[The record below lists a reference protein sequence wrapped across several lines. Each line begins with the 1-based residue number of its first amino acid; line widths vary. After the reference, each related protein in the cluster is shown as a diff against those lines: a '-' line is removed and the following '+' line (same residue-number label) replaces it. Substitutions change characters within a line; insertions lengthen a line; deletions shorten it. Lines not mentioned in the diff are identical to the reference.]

1 MTDLDLAYSAGA
13 QYLLVFN
20 YPQVN
25 PYGALTDEHFQAL
38 ETFWNQ
44 MHTSP
49 RKTVATDNHVALVL
63 PKDYG
68 WGMRQPTDNIWG
80 LWSIEND
87 SLAPV
92 IGTKIATLIKQ
103 YGTNLD
109 IIFDDPSFNYT
120 QKYST
125 IYYWNGTTIQ
135 PEQSFFNLSLPTI
148 LYSSIAVVAIL
159 LTCVSSYFVI
169 KNKKRKHYNPHYYKH
184 NCFIDESYIC
194 LARGE

>member
-1 MTDLDLAYSAGA
+1 
-13 QYLLVFN
+13 VFN

-25 PYGALTDEHFQAL
+25 LYGALTDEHFQAL
-38 ETFWNQ
+38 ETFWTQ
-44 MHTSP
+44 IHTSP
-49 RKTVATDNHVALVL
+49 RKTELKDNHVALVL

-80 LWSIEND
+80 LWSTEND

-92 IGTKIATLIKQ
+92 IGAKIATLIKQ

-135 PEQSFFNLSLPTI
+135 PEQ
-148 LYSSIAVVAIL
+148 
-159 LTCVSSYFVI
+159 
-169 KNKKRKHYNPHYYKH
+169 
-184 NCFIDESYIC
+184 
-194 LARGE
+194 

>member
-1 MTDLDLAYSAGA
+1 MSTSKPWKD
-13 QYLLVFN
+13 
-20 YPQVN
+20 
-25 PYGALTDEHFQAL
+25 
-38 ETFWNQ
+38 FWNQ

-49 RKTVATDNHVALVL
+49 RKTVAKDNHVALVL

-135 PEQSFFNLSLPTI
+135 PPQSFFNLSSPTTI
-148 LYSSIAVVAIL
+148 VFIYCRSRHPINLCFIL
-159 LTCVSSYFVI
+159 LRYQKQKT
-169 KNKKRKHYNPHYYKH
+169 KH
-184 NCFIDESYIC
+184 
-194 LARGE
+194 

>member
-1 MTDLDLAYSAGA
+1 MR
-13 QYLLVFN
+13 
-20 YPQVN
+20 
-25 PYGALTDEHFQAL
+25 
-38 ETFWNQ
+38 
-44 MHTSP
+44 TSP
-49 RKTVATDNHVALVL
+49 RKTVSTENHVALVL

-92 IGTKIATLIKQ
+92 IGVKIATLIKQ

-109 IIFDDPSFNYT
+109 IIFDDSSFNYT

-125 IYYWNGTTIQ
+125 IYYWNGTAIQ
-135 PEQSFFNLSLPTI
+135 PEQSFFNMSPSST
-148 LYSSIAVVAIL
+148 LYASIVIVAII

-169 KNKKRKHYNPHYYKH
+169 KNKKLRSTPHYQT
-184 NCFIDESYIC
+184 
-194 LARGE
+194 